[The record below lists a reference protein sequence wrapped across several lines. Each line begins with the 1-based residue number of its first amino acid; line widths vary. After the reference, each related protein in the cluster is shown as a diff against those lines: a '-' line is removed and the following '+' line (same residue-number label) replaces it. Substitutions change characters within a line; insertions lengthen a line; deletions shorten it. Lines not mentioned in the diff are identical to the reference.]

1 MTLRYP
7 KPKDQ
12 KRPKREAVKI
22 MRDGREICAD
32 TPRGW
37 LEYSRR
43 KQLMLERQGFRCAS
57 GKSPECP
64 GKLSILDA
72 VYHHTGGRG
81 AGGFKRDDR
90 ISVNG
95 VEQNQALC
103 WRCHDL
109 IHLSGKREANE

>member
-12 KRPKREAVKI
+12 KRPRREAVKI
-22 MRDGREICAD
+22 MRDGREICSD

-37 LEYSRR
+37 LEYVRR
-43 KQLMLERQGFRCAS
+43 KLLMLERQGFICAS
-57 GKSPECP
+57 RKSPECL
-64 GKLSILDA
+64 GSINLVTA
-72 VYHHTGGRG
+72 VFHHSSGRG
-81 AGGFKRDDR
+81 GGKRDDR
-90 ISVNG
+90 IEVNG

-109 IHLSGKREANE
+109 IHSPSRKPEGGR